1 MLFSRAHG
9 MFFSIDH
16 MLDHKTN
23 LNKFNTIIII
33 SSILSSHKRMRFEVN
48 HERKKG
54 RKTERREE
62 AKKRERGSKRE
73 KEGGRKEGRK
83 GGRKE
88 GRKAGRKEDGKNAN
102 MWHLKNVPETLGT
115 ITAVVSTGGFPV
127 LPHLL
132 ELVQTQVH

>member
-23 LNKFNTIIII
+23 LNKFKTIIII

-73 KEGGRKEGRK
+73 KE

>member
-48 HERKKG
+48 HERKEGRQKEG
-54 RKTERREE
+54 RKLRRGREGARERR
-62 AKKRERGSKRE
+62 RE
-73 KEGGRKEGRK
+73 EGRK
-83 GGRKE
+83 GGREE
-88 GRKAGRKEDGKNAN
+88 GRKGGRQEGKK
-102 MWHLKNVPETLGT
+102 MGKMQTCGT
-115 ITAVVSTGGFPV
+115 
-127 LPHLL
+127 
-132 ELVQTQVH
+132 

>member
-9 MFFSIDH
+9 MFFSMDH

-33 SSILSSHKRMRFEVN
+33 SSIFSSHKRMRLETN

-62 AKKRERGSKRE
+62 ARKREKGSKRE
-73 KEGGRKEGRK
+73 EEEGRK
-83 GGRKE
+83 GGRE
-88 GRKAGRKEDGKNAN
+88 AGRKEDGK
-102 MWHLKNVPETLGT
+102 MQTCGT
-115 ITAVVSTGGFPV
+115 
-127 LPHLL
+127 
-132 ELVQTQVH
+132 

>member
-23 LNKFNTIIII
+23 LNKFKTIIII

-83 GGRKE
+83 EGREEGRKE
-88 GRKAGRKEDGKNAN
+88 RRWEKCKHVAPKKCARNTRNHYSSGLNWR
-102 MWHLKNVPETLGT
+102 LSCPSPSLG
-115 ITAVVSTGGFPV
+115 ACSNSSP
-127 LPHLL
+127 LSW
-132 ELVQTQVH
+132 